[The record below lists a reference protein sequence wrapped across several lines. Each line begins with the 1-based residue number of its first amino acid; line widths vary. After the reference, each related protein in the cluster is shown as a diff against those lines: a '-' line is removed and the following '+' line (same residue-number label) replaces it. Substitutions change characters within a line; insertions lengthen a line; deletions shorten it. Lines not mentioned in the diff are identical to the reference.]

1 MNRLIPLVAAV
12 LLPGCGG
19 AGGENAPMLKLRVK
33 RDNGSSV
40 GQYLVDHTGMI
51 SESGEGS
58 ADGAVTSRETV
69 MIDRIAEDGVTV
81 TVTVFDSD
89 TGESSK
95 QFLVPYDKETTV
107 AISKDATAT
116 ARLERKK

>member
-1 MNRLIPLVAAV
+1 MNRPIPLVAAV
-12 LLPGCGG
+12 FLSGCGG
-19 AGGENAPMLKLRVK
+19 AGGESAPTLKLSVK
-33 RDNGSSV
+33 RDDGSSA
-40 GQYLVDHTGMI
+40 GQYLVDHTGII
-51 SESGEGS
+51 SESGEGP

-69 MIDRIAEDGVTV
+69 VVDKIAEDGVTV
-81 TVTVFDSD
+81 TVTVFDSG

-95 QFLVPYDKETTV
+95 QFLVPYDKEITV